1 MKLSKEFK
9 VGLVTLGSLFLLW
22 WGTSF
27 LKGTDIFSTDRMF
40 YAVYENTEG
49 LDYGK
54 SVQINGH
61 KVGLV
66 KNIYF
71 HPNGSGRL
79 LVEIN
84 VINPIDIPKSSI
96 AVITSSGLLGEKTI
110 TLIMGEGPNLAMDG
124 DTLTSNIEG
133 GLADEVS
140 AQIAPLKAKA
150 EKLLSS
156 FDTVLVTLQM
166 ILTEDFQDDLSGTM
180 GNIKRSFQNFEVITG
195 ELSLYL
201 EDNRGDLTTF
211 TSNLASIST
220 NLEQNNDTLT
230 AILGNFNNITDSLA
244 KANITQTMY
253 SLQGTLQKTDSIMG
267 KINRGEGTLGALV
280 NDDSLMMELQA
291 ASVNLNR
298 LLLDIK
304 YNPNRY
310 VNFAVFGTSGEF
322 TEEEIE
328 EMEKLRKE
336 KQKQE
341 MEATPGPE
349 NDPKEPKE

>member
-9 VGLVTLGSLFLLW
+9 VGVVTLGSIFLLW

-27 LKGTDIFSTDRMF
+27 LKGTDIFSSDRMF

-54 SVQINGH
+54 TVQINGH

-71 HPNGSGRL
+71 HPDGSGRL

-84 VINPIDIPKSSI
+84 VVNPIDIPRTSV
-96 AVITSSGLLGEKTI
+96 AVITSSGLLGEKNI
-110 TLIMGEGPNLAMDG
+110 TLVMGRGQELAMDG
-124 DTLTSNIEG
+124 DTLSSNIEG
-133 GLADEVS
+133 DLKDEVS

-150 EKLLSS
+150 EKLISS

-180 GNIKRSFQNFEVITG
+180 GNIKRSFENFEVITR
-195 ELSLYL
+195 ELSVYL

-211 TSNLASIST
+211 THNLASISS

-230 AILGNFNNITDSLA
+230 AILGNFSNITDSLA
-244 KANITQTMY
+244 KANITQTMM

-280 NDDSLMMELQA
+280 NDDQLMVELQE

-310 VNFAVFGTSGEF
+310 VNFAVFGTTGEF
-322 TEEEIE
+322 TEEEIQ

-336 KQKQE
+336 KEAQGE
-341 MEATPGPE
+341 MG
-349 NDPKEPKE
+349 PKEEGEK